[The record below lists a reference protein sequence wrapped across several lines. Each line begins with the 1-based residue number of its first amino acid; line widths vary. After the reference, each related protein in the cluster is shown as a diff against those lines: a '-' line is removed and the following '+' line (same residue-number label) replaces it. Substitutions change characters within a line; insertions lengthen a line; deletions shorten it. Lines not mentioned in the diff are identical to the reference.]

1 MMLSN
6 SNCEYFE
13 QAAPYE
19 KYEVGAK
26 QVFRPDSDGYICPTE
41 LPGLGVE
48 LDWDVLDPLV
58 YFHRR
63 FSR

>member
-1 MMLSN
+1 MKN
-6 SNCEYFE
+6 T
-13 QAAPYE
+13 
-19 KYEVGAK
+19 KVGAK
-26 QVFRPDSDGYICPTE
+26 QVFRPDSDGYIRPTE